1 MKNWWLN
8 LSLREKQTL
17 SVGMALV
24 SIFLIYEIIFS
35 PLLNA
40 VTSLRQKI
48 HTDQTLLA
56 FMQASD
62 DRIRTLQKNPLSPA
76 HKNAGSLFSIV
87 QDDISTN
94 AIAKNISQLQQ
105 AENDSVQ
112 LRLQKVNFDEFIKWV
127 TRACQEHQLI
137 ISQLSIIPGS
147 DTGEVDV
154 DLKLQ
159 LG

>member
-8 LSLREKQTL
+8 LSLREKQTF
-17 SVGMALV
+17 SAGTVLV

-35 PLLNA
+35 PLLNE
-40 VTSLRQKI
+40 VNFLRQKI

-62 DRIRTLQKNPLSPA
+62 DRIRALQKNPLGITR
-76 HKNAGSLFSIV
+76 KNAGSLFSIV
-87 QDDISTN
+87 QDDINTN
-94 AIAKNISQLQQ
+94 PIAKAISQLQQ

-112 LRLQKVNFDEFIKWV
+112 LRLQKVNFDEFIKWL
-127 TRACQEHQLI
+127 TRVCQEHQLI
-137 ISQLSIIPGS
+137 ISQLSITPGT
-147 DTGEVDV
+147 DTGEVDA